1 LTGRTTF
8 TDDEWDLLRE
18 APEAAGL
25 IVIAA
30 ERGGTFRETFALAK
44 AYAEARQHHGASE
57 LLDAARGCWAEKRRA
72 RSLDRRASRARSEP
86 SPRRSRAARTEG
98 NPDELESYR
107 AFVVTLAQRV
117 AAAHKENGQ
126 AVSDRERAAIEEI
139 ETSLKP

>member
-1 LTGRTTF
+1 VTGRTTF

-44 AYAEARQHHGASE
+44 AYAEARQQHGASE
-57 LLDAARGCWAEKRRA
+57 LLDELVAAGPKRGERA
-72 RSLDRRASRARSEP
+72 HSTDELRERGLSRLREARVLLEQKG
-86 SPRRSRAARTEG
+86 T
-98 NPDELESYR
+98 PDELESYR

-139 ETSLKP
+139 ETSLEP